1 MSHFVIRRGLL
12 GVVALATAGSL
23 AACGSSTK
31 TSATTSAPKA
41 VATTLPGPNTTK
53 AVATTVK
60 PAVPT
65 VTTVG
70 ATTAKA
76 NPATTAAGTTTPIV
90 KISANTATDAELMKV
105 PGVTTAVMDVI
116 KKGRPYATVTAFR
129 TALTKSMTVAQET
142 EIEKYFSF

>member
-1 MSHFVIRRGLL
+1 MSHFTIRRGLL
-12 GVVALATAGSL
+12 GVVALTTVGSL

-31 TSATTSAPKA
+31 TSATTLAPK
-41 VATTLPGPNTTK
+41 VATTLPGPSTTK
-53 AVATTVK
+53 AVAT
-60 PAVPT
+60 

-70 ATTAKA
+70 AAPTTAKA

-105 PGVTTAVMDVI
+105 PGVTTAVMDMI

-142 EIEKYFSF
+142 AIEKYFSF